1 MVTRRRAPMGAGKGF
16 VLRGLVFAAV
26 GGCAFAIAQDA
37 NPPAAPPSKQ
47 SSSSHRSSHHIQVPV
62 EDSSTE
68 SPEVRLAEGEIEKR
82 EYADAELLLRK
93 LVEKDSTSYVA
104 WFDLG
109 FVENALGKVD
119 ESIAAYRKSVAAKP
133 DVFESNLN
141 LGLQL
146 AKTGNQD
153 AEGFLRAATKLKPT
167 NRVAE
172 GQYRA
177 WLALGHT
184 LEKAKPEEALEV
196 FQRAAT
202 FQPKEIEPHL
212 AVGVLLE
219 GENKAAEAEQEYKKA

>member
-68 SPEVRLAEGEIEKR
+68 SPELRLAEGEIEKR

-119 ESIAAYRKSVAAKP
+119 DSIAAYRKAVAAKP

-146 AKTGNQD
+146 AKTGQPE
-153 AEGFLRAATKLKPT
+153 AEEVFRAATHLNPT
-167 NRVAE
+167 SHPAE

-177 WLALGHT
+177 WLSLA
-184 LEKAKPEEALEV
+184 EAIQQSKSEEALV
-196 FQRAAT
+196 AYQQAAT
-202 FQPKEIEPHL
+202 F
-212 AVGVLLE
+212 
-219 GENKAAEAEQEYKKA
+219 

>member
-16 VLRGLVFAAV
+16 VLRGLVFAAG

-68 SPEVRLAEGEIEKR
+68 SPELRLAEGEIEKR

-146 AKTGNQD
+146 AKTGQAD
-153 AEGFLRAATKLKPT
+153 AEKFLRAATQLKPT
-167 NRVAE
+167 SRVSE
-172 GQYRA
+172 GLARA
-177 WLALGHT
+177 WLSLAHV
-184 LEKAKPEEALEV
+184 LEATKPDEAL
-196 FQRAAT
+196 AAYEHAAIL
-202 FQPKEIEPHL
+202 QPKDPEPHL
-212 AVGVLLE
+212 AAGLLLE
-219 GENKAAEAEQEYKKA
+219 RQEKFSDAE